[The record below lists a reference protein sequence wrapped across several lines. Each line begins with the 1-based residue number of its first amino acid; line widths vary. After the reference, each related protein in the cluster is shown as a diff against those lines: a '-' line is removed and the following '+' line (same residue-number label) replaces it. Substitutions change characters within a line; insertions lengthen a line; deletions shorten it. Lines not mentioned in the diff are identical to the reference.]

1 MSRFVWKKAYTRL
14 FSGAERWLTWSFVAS
29 GVVFVSATAFH
40 TYNQSTTNKLKG
52 EAERVSGKGSLKV
65 NRFQLSRA
73 DEQSILQRNIFNSEG
88 KVSEG
93 FEQKQSQ
100 QMTTGDLV
108 KSDLPLELI
117 GVIFA
122 GDPFNGLSMIK
133 DTGRRKVGSYL
144 VGDPVISGA
153 IVAAVY
159 EDRVILERNGG
170 REYLELKKFEIDRQ
184 ARRSNSLKTRA
195 KSLSLSRSKIPENYQ
210 EEGFER
216 KGSSILISEEFKR
229 SLLSTDSMAKVLQ
242 DAKAEPN
249 IVGGEIRGFRLSRIR
264 DDSIYLKAGFLDGDI
279 VEEINGIPLR
289 DAAGAIRLLQQ
300 LKSAKSIEARVK
312 RGGSSFDMS
321 INIQ

>member
-1 MSRFVWKKAYTRL
+1 MSRFLWKKSYASL

-29 GVVFVSATAFH
+29 GLIFVGASAVH
-40 TYNQSTTNKLKG
+40 TYQQSTSSKMNDPASAVAEKGRLKI
-52 EAERVSGKGSLKV
+52 

-73 DEQSILQRNIFNSEG
+73 DERSILQRNIFNSAG

-93 FEQKQSQ
+93 FEQVETP
-100 QMTTGDLV
+100 QMATGALV
-108 KSDLPLELI
+108 KSELPLELM

-122 GDPFNGLSMIK
+122 GDPFNGLAMIK
-133 DTGRRKVGSYL
+133 DTGKGKVGSYL
-144 VGDPVISGA
+144 VGDPIISGA
-153 IVAAVY
+153 RLSAVY
-159 EDRVILERNGG
+159 DDRVILERNGG
-170 REYLELKKFEIDRQ
+170 REYIELKKFEVDRK
-184 ARRSNSLKTRA
+184 ARRSTSLKTRA
-195 KSLSLSRSKIPENYQ
+195 KSGFLSRSKVAEKYQ
-210 EEGFER
+210 ENGFER
-216 KGSSILISEEFKR
+216 KGSEILISEEFKR
-229 SLLSTDSMAKVLQ
+229 SLLSPDSMAKVLQ

-249 IVGGEIRGFRLSRIR
+249 IVGGEIRGFRLTRIR
-264 DDSIYLKAGFLDGDI
+264 EDSIYLKAGFLDGDI